1 MRVQVLGSAAGGG
14 FPQWNCGCFNC
25 RGLRAGSIQATARSQ
40 SSVAIAARP
49 ETWFLIH
56 ASPDIRT
63 QLLSFPLLHPR
74 GLRDCPVAGIIL
86 TNADLDQCLGLL
98 SMRESQPLHVYAT
111 ETVRQAFTQSNRLYR
126 ALERHPDQ
134 LTWHALKLGVSQSLY
149 NADGHPS
156 GLTITALPVLGKPPL
171 YLEDLVESTDE
182 DNIALLVTEKEDGPC
197 LGYAPCVGGPSS
209 QVDHLLNRADLLF
222 FDGTFWSDDE
232 LSQVGLRGRTAREM
246 AHWPL
251 GGPDGSLSRIGAA
264 RAEQRYLIHINN
276 TNPIL
281 RDDAPERRATEH
293 HGVQVAYDGL
303 GVEL

>member
-1 MRVQVLGSAAGGG
+1 
-14 FPQWNCGCFNC
+14 
-25 RGLRAGSIQATARSQ
+25 
-40 SSVAIAARP
+40 
-49 ETWFLIH
+49 
-56 ASPDIRT
+56 
-63 QLLSFPLLHPR
+63 
-74 GLRDCPVAGIIL
+74 
-86 TNADLDQCLGLL
+86 
-98 SMRESQPLHVYAT
+98 VYAT
-111 ETVRQAFTQSNRLYR
+111 DTVRQALTQSNRLYR
-126 ALERHPDQ
+126 ALERQPDQ
-134 LTWHALKLGVSQSLY
+134 LTWHALKLGASQALY

-171 YLEDLVESTDE
+171 YLEGLVDSTDE
-182 DNIALLVTEKEDGPC
+182 DNIALLVTDEEDGPC

-209 QVDHLLNRADLLF
+209 HVDQLLDRADLLF

-281 RDDAPERRATEH
+281 REDTPERRATEH
-293 HGVQVAYDGL
+293 RGVQVAYDGL
-303 GVEL
+303 GVQL